1 MTSLDEKIFH
11 LIEPICNEESF
22 YLYKVSLHGSPKNQ
36 LIKVVVDT
44 ENGVTLGQCQLLS
57 RKLSDIFYRKD
68 LLDSNYRLEVSSPGI
83 DKPLE
88 KPFEFKRN
96 IGNTLEVDY
105 QEGPEIRSVEGELI
119 AFKGNQITL
128 QCGKKSIGIALD
140 KIEQAKI
147 KLKW

>member
-22 YLYKVSLHGSPKNQ
+22 YLYKVSLHGGPKNQ

-44 ENGVTLGQCQLLS
+44 ENGVTLSQCQLLS
-57 RKLSDIFYRKD
+57 KKISDIFYRKN
-68 LLDSNYRLEVSSPGI
+68 LLDGSYRLEVSSPGI

-88 KPFEFKRN
+88 QPFEFKRN

-105 QEGPEIRSVEGELI
+105 QEGIEIRSVVGELI
-119 AFKGNQITL
+119 AFKGDEITL
-128 QCGKKSIGIALD
+128 QCGKKNIGIALN
-140 KIEQAKI
+140 KVELAKI

>member
-1 MTSLDEKIFH
+1 MTSLEEKIFH

-44 ENGVTLGQCQLLS
+44 ETGVMLDQCQLLS
-57 RKLSDIFYRKD
+57 KKISDIFYRKD
-68 LLDSNYRLEVSSPGI
+68 LIDGNYRLEVSSPGI

-105 QEGPEIRSVEGELI
+105 QEGIEARSVEGELI
-119 AFKGNQITL
+119 AFKDNEITL
-128 QCGKKSIGIALD
+128 QCGKKNIDIAINQ
-140 KIEQAKI
+140 IEQAKV